1 MNPVTLGVR
10 VAEADST
17 GRKLVR
23 VAGEMDLANAHVL
36 GTALEAL
43 AHQPIVELDLRDLT
57 YMDSS
62 GLSVLVIFRKQQQ
75 AHGGRMLVSGLQ
87 PSVARLFDLAGMEML
102 FEIAPEA
109 PDAT

>member
-1 MNPVTLGVR
+1 MLGVR
-10 VAEADST
+10 ISEADST
-17 GRKLVR
+17 GRMV
-23 VAGEMDLANAHVL
+23 VAVTGEMDLANAHVL

-62 GLSVLVIFRKQQQ
+62 GLSVLVVFRKHQQK
-75 AHGGRMLVSGLQ
+75 HGGRMLVTGLQ
-87 PSVARLFDLAGMEML
+87 PSVARLFDLAGMGML